1 VVRAVRRRGEGVRFT
16 LRHLAESLL
25 CECGAYEP
33 RRSGVSVAQQ
43 RGIVVTRDDVA
54 IGEYA
59 VDPLVGEAVLVELKA
74 RRGIR

>member
-1 VVRAVRRRGEGVRFT
+1 
-16 LRHLAESLL
+16 
-25 CECGAYEP
+25 
-33 RRSGVSVAQQ
+33 VSVAQQ